1 MKESFTVRM
10 DDLVVRPVA
19 CRAPPGA
26 HGLRDGFGRLGR
38 SFRLDA
44 GVGRWSWSDDVE
56 RVCKQRPA
64 RLGFSQRHRNAARA
78 AGGAAPAIAGGRRAA
93 FVIPMPPKRPPP
105 SRGPPRSSAGL
116 YDRSRAG
123 ASGSRSSLLH
133 ARLIHA
139 RLRYARLTHVGPIH
153 VSPIPVSP
161 IHVSPIH
168 ARGRHGRKQSSA
180 QAGQRSPRPL
190 PRSALPTPDARSCRR
205 LNLSTMAE
213 D

>member
-1 MKESFTVRM
+1 M

-19 CRAPPGA
+19 CRAPRGA

-78 AGGAAPAIAGGRRAA
+78 AGGAASAIAGGRRAA
-93 FVIPMPPKRPPP
+93 FVIPIR
-105 SRGPPRSSAGL
+105 RSDLRRRAGL
-116 YDRSRAG
+116 RGRQLACMIGRALVPQW
-123 ASGSRSSLLH
+123 SRSSLLH
-133 ARLIHA
+133 ARLIQA
-139 RLRYARLTHVGPIH
+139 RLRYARLTHVTPIPVTPIH
-153 VSPIPVSP
+153 VSP
-161 IHVSPIH
+161 IHVSPMH

-190 PRSALPTPDARSCRR
+190 PRSALPTPAARSCRR

>member
-1 MKESFTVRM
+1 M

-56 RVCKQRPA
+56 RVCRQRPA
-64 RLGFSQRHRNAARA
+64 RVGFSQRHRNAARA

-93 FVIPMPPKRPPP
+93 FVIPMPPKRAPP
-105 SRGPPRSSAGL
+105 SRGPPRSSAGFS
-116 YDRSRAG
+116 DRSRAG

-133 ARLIHA
+133 ARLRYA
-139 RLRYARLTHVGPIH
+139 RLRYVRLTHVSPIH
-153 VSPIPVSP
+153 VSPI
-161 IHVSPIH
+161 HLSPIH

-180 QAGQRSPRPL
+180 QAGQRSSRPL

>member
-1 MKESFTVRM
+1 M
-10 DDLVVRPVA
+10 DYVMDLGGLA
-19 CRAPPGA
+19 GA
-26 HGLRDGFGRLGR
+26 SGSMPAWVDG
-38 SFRLDA
+38 A
-44 GVGRWSWSDDVE
+44 GAMMSSAFAR
-56 RVCKQRPA
+56 QRPA

-105 SRGPPRSSAGL
+105 SRGPPRSSAGF

-123 ASGSRSSLLH
+123 ASWSRSSLLQ
-133 ARLIHA
+133 ARLRHA
-139 RLRYARLTHVGPIH
+139 RLRYARLTHV
-153 VSPIPVSP
+153 SPIPVSTVSP